1 MNKQG
6 RETAITAALHDL
18 TPWLSR
24 LKLYKD
30 AFRSPKMDKLIEE
43 VYLKIQEFSNESC
56 HYFSRKPIGEW
67 FGICSREDI
76 LI

>member
-56 HYFSRKPIGEW
+56 HYFSRKPIGE
-67 FGICSREDI
+67 
-76 LI
+76 